1 MATRLI
7 EYLLD
12 ANVVSSL
19 IRRPLGP
26 ARQRADRI
34 GFERLATSVIVAG
47 EVRFGYI
54 RRQSARLTR
63 DAEAVLESLPIL
75 PLEAPADWHYAT
87 IRVELERRGTPIGG
101 NDLWIAAHAL
111 ALDCTLV
118 TANEREFRRVPALRL
133 ENWLA

>member
-1 MATRLI
+1 MI

-12 ANVVSSL
+12 TNIVSDFVQ
-19 IRRPLGP
+19 RPLGP

-47 EVRFGYI
+47 ELKFGYI
-54 RRQSARLTR
+54 RRESARLKR
-63 DAEAVLESLPIL
+63 DVEAVLGSLPVL
-75 PLEAPADWHYAT
+75 ALEAPADWHYASV
-87 IRVELERRGTPIGG
+87 RAELERRGMPIGS
-101 NDLWIAAHAL
+101 NDMLIAAHAL

-118 TANEREFRRVPALRL
+118 TANEREFRRVPGLRV